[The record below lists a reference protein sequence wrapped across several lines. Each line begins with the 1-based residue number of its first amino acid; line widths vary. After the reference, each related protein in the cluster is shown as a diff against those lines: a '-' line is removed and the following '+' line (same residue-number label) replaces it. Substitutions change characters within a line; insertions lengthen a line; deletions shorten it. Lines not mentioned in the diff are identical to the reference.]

1 LYSGRSGSPQ
11 AAKVVTVTARA
22 RVFLLVALAAVV
34 ASGVVVIGVLATRS
48 DVPSVKPRPGLPP
61 LALDFGLRTDPEARA
76 LQQAAQEYTRGHR
89 ADRAAAEK
97 IFARYHSLEADV
109 GAALASWPSGTVKRL
124 QTLAAQHPGSSLV
137 ALHLGF
143 ALYWSHRDQE
153 AETAWRAAEK
163 LQPDT
168 PYSVRAGNVLHPRL
182 APYLPTFVPS
192 FQAPRGIEVLPPAL
206 EVGALERASRHGGAH
221 AKILYG
227 VALQKL
233 GRPVSAERQ
242 FAAAARASP
251 NDPEARAAA
260 AVGLFDKDNPSLA
273 FSRLG
278 PLVRVFPH
286 AQTVRL
292 HLGVLLLWI
301 ADVERAR
308 KELRLAR
315 SEGPHS
321 PLGQVASQY
330 LQALQGVG
338 TR

>member
-1 LYSGRSGSPQ
+1 M
-11 AAKVVTVTARA
+11 TARG

-48 DVPSVKPRPGLPP
+48 DVPSVKPRRGLPP
-61 LALDFGLRTDPEARA
+61 LALDFGVRTDQEARA
-76 LQQAAQEYTRGHR
+76 LRQAEQLYDRGR
-89 ADRAAAEK
+89 DKKRAAE
-97 IFARYHSLEADV
+97 IFGRYHSLEAEV
-109 GAALASWPSGTVKRL
+109 GEAFATWPSGTVERL
-124 QTLAAQHPGSSLV
+124 QTLAAEHPRSSLV
-137 ALHLGF
+137 ALHLGM

-153 AETAWRAAEK
+153 AKMAWRATER

-168 PYSVRAGNVLHPRL
+168 PYAVHAADILNPRRGPAG
-182 APYLPTFVPS
+182 LPTFVPS
-192 FQAPRGIEVLPPAL
+192 FRAPRRIAVLTPAL
-206 EVGALERASRHGGAH
+206 QVAALRRAAQTGGAQP
-221 AKILYG
+221 KILYG
-227 VALQKL
+227 VMLQNL

-260 AVGLFDKDNPSLA
+260 AVGLFDKENPSLA

-286 AQTVRL
+286 AQTVRF

-301 ADVERAR
+301 ADLDRAR
-308 KELRLAR
+308 KELQLAR
-315 SEGPHS
+315 TEGPHTA
-321 PLGQVASQY
+321 LGQVASQY
-330 LQALQGVG
+330 LQALQSAG